1 MKMVEREKKVI
12 PPKTY
17 KELMIR
23 LMKEKGRI

>member
-1 MKMVEREKKVI
+1 MKLEEREKKVI

-17 KELMIR
+17 KDLMIR